1 MPYVN
6 AFDVFLK
13 IIEASVAISA
23 ITAVFLIISI
33 IVLRTR
39 NAISRRNQAILTTRW
54 RTIFKTPYTDEVP
67 PDPLPSIAKRDW
79 FTVLCLFLRFHEI
92 REKDRPR
99 AQQIFEKLDA
109 MAYALGIDEYAL
121 LLLEKG
127 DDADKILALEILGHL
142 REPRA
147 LPLAIALSSHDGPE
161 LSRSAAQC
169 ALRIDSR
176 YVEGVLQLVGDRE
189 DWVRSRIESML
200 REVDPDLLD
209 SAMQKTIHAA
219 SNEPKRRLLDYLRF
233 CRPYT
238 AHLVCRKILA
248 ESRDAETLSAALRS
262 LAPHA
267 NSSDRRTALRFCNH
281 EAPIVLLS
289 ALRVL
294 RKCVQ
299 SEDRELLERLTAHPD
314 YWVRLRAAEA
324 VVQLYGDSG
333 LTEEFLANHSDRYA
347 RDAIKQA
354 ISESKLMARRRNAED
369 RRGTGV
375 PVAQPT

>member
-1 MPYVN
+1 LPYVN
-6 AFDVFLK
+6 AFDLFLK
-13 IIEASVAISA
+13 IIEASVAVSA
-23 ITAVFLIISI
+23 VTAVFLVVSI

-39 NAISRRNQAILTTRW
+39 NAITRRNQEILTTRW
-54 RTIFKTPYTDEVP
+54 RHIFKTPYTGEVP
-67 PDPLPSIAKRDW
+67 PDPLPGIGKRDW

-92 REKDRPR
+92 REKDLPR
-99 AQQIFEKLDA
+99 AEEIFLKLDD
-109 MAYALGIDEYAL
+109 MAYRLGIDEYAL

-127 DDADKILALEILGHL
+127 DGADKILALEILGHL
-142 REPRA
+142 RERRA
-147 LPLAIALSSHDGPE
+147 LPGAIALSSHDGPE

-169 ALRIDSR
+169 ALRIDPR
-176 YVEGVLQLVGDRE
+176 YIEGVLGLVGERE

-200 REVDPDLLD
+200 KEVDPEILD
-209 SAMQKTIHAA
+209 SAMQKAIHGADDA
-219 SNEPKRRLLDYLRF
+219 PKRRLLDYLRF

-248 ESRDAETLSAALRS
+248 ESRDFETLAAALRS

-281 EAPIVLLS
+281 ESPIVLLS

-299 SEDRELLERLTAHPD
+299 YEDRELLERLTAHQD

-324 VVQLYGDSG
+324 VVQLYGESG
-333 LTEEFLANHSDRYA
+333 LTQDFLSGLTDRYA

-354 ISESKLMARRRNAED
+354 LSESKLWARRRKAAD
-369 RRGTGV
+369 RRGVGV
-375 PVAQPT
+375 PLPQPT